1 MLWRVHLTMM
11 PAFIASVALAAI
23 SLLARVLVAIP
34 SPLEKLYTTI
44 TFWLGTPQMFQLV
57 HKLLG
62 FGEAGKIAAFLGSSL
77 LFIGGITVLGLT
89 PILSATIGVGLISL
103 LLLFSSQGIS
113 AIIWAAAYAG
123 LYYGIRRALQPL
135 EADSSRRG
143 ALKTLTGG
151 AVGVLGLG
159 AFGILQPLL
168 RGSNAVAAPV
178 ADANMP
184 KLPDGIVSQKDLY
197 YVSINNEVLDPKVKE
212 ESWTL
217 ELGGM
222 VKNPQKFKL
231 QELKDQFA
239 PQDLEFTM
247 SCISNPV
254 GGTLIGNCIWR
265 GLRVK
270 DLLEKVGIES
280 GAKWIT
286 WEAADGFYE
295 SLPLGEALEE
305 NVLLAYFINGEPLND
320 KHGFPLRLILPGHYG
335 MKQPRWMT
343 KITLSSEERLGYWAN
358 RGWSKTAY
366 IQPHSRIDDL
376 PKLKAGESA
385 TLRGIAYAGIYEIE
399 KVEISTDGGQTWNSA
414 ALEKRARYAWTRWS
428 LAWTPTSGNHQLI
441 VRSYAQGKVQTEEVR
456 DSLPEAAS
464 GWHKIN
470 AYVG

>member
-1 MLWRVHLTMM
+1 MM
-11 PAFIASVALAAI
+11 PAFIASVALAAL
-23 SLLARVLVAIP
+23 SLLARVLFNIP

-44 TFWLGTPQMFQLV
+44 TFWLGTPEMFQLV

-77 LFIGGITVLGLT
+77 LFIGGLTILGRVGVLPATLGVAL
-89 PILSATIGVGLISL
+89 LSLG
-103 LLLFSSQGIS
+103 LLFSSQGL
-113 AIIWAAAYAG
+113 AAFIWAVAYAG
-123 LYYGIRRALQPL
+123 LYFGIRRILEPLQTDP
-135 EADSSRRG
+135 ERRG
-143 ALKTLTGG
+143 TLQTLTGG

-159 AFGILQPLL
+159 AFGFLQPLL
-168 RGSNAVAAPV
+168 RGSSAVAAAPL
-178 ADANMP
+178 AANTP

-197 YVSINNEVLDPKVKE
+197 YVSINNELLDPKVKE

-217 ELGGM
+217 ELAGL
-222 VKNPQKFKL
+222 VKNPQKFTL
-231 QELKDQFA
+231 QELKDQFK

-254 GGTLIGNCIWR
+254 GGTLIGNCNWR

-270 DLLEKVGIES
+270 DLLEQVGIQA

-295 SLPLGEALEE
+295 SLPLGEALEDD
-305 NVLLAYFINGEPLND
+305 VLLAYFINGEPLNN

-376 PKLKAGESA
+376 EKLSAGQVT
-385 TLRGIAYAGIYEIE
+385 TLRGIAYAGIEAIE
-399 KVEISTDGGQTWNSA
+399 KVEVSTDGGKTWNSA
-414 ALEKRARYAWTRWS
+414 SLEKRARYAWTRWT
-428 LAWTPTSGNHQLI
+428 LAWTPTSGQHQLV
-441 VRSYAQGKVQTEEVR
+441 VRCYAAGKVQTEEMR

-464 GWHKIN
+464 GWHKLN
-470 AYVG
+470 AFVA

>member
-1 MLWRVHLTMM
+1 MM
-11 PAFIASVALAAI
+11 PAFIASVALSAI
-23 SLLARVLVAIP
+23 SLFARVLFGVP
-34 SPLEKLYTTI
+34 SPLEKLYNTL

-57 HKLLG
+57 HQLLG
-62 FGEAGKIAAFLGSSL
+62 FGEAGKIMAFIGSSL
-77 LFIGGITVLGLT
+77 LFIGGITLLGLRG
-89 PILSATIGVGLISL
+89 ILPATIAVGLVSL

-113 AIIWAAAYAG
+113 AVIWAAAYAG
-123 LYYGIRRALQPL
+123 LYYLIVRALQPL
-135 EADSSRRG
+135 QTDTSRRG
-143 ALKTLTGG
+143 TLKTLTGG

-159 AFGILQPLL
+159 AFGILQPLF
-168 RGSNAVAAPV
+168 RGSSVVAASAV
-178 ADANMP
+178 DTNVP

-197 YVSINNEVLDPKVKE
+197 YVSINNEILDPKLKE
-212 ESWTL
+212 ETWSL
-217 ELGGM
+217 ELTGM

-231 QELKDQFA
+231 QELKDSFK

-265 GLRVK
+265 GLRVR

-295 SLPLGEALEE
+295 SLPLGQALEE

-366 IQPHSRIDDL
+366 IQPHSRIDNL
-376 PKLKAGESA
+376 PKLKAGVVA
-385 TLRGIAYAGIYEIE
+385 TLRGIAYAGIHEIE

-414 ALEKRARYAWTRWS
+414 NLEKRARYAWTRWS
-428 LAWTPTSGNHQLI
+428 LAWTPSSGNHQLI
-441 VRSYAQGKVQTEEVR
+441 VRCYAQGQVQTEEIR

-464 GWHKIN
+464 GWHKMGVFV
-470 AYVG
+470 A

>member
-1 MLWRVHLTMM
+1 MM

-23 SLLARVLVAIP
+23 SLLARVFVGIP
-34 SPLEKLYTTI
+34 SPLEKLYNTI
-44 TFWLGTPQMFQLV
+44 TFWLGTPEMFQLV

-62 FGEAGKIAAFLGSSL
+62 FGEAGKIMAFIGSSL
-77 LFIGGITVLGLT
+77 LFIGGIAALGLVGIM
-89 PILSATIGVGLISL
+89 PATIGVGLISG

-113 AIIWAAAYAG
+113 AIFWAGLYAG
-123 LYYGIRRALQPL
+123 LYYFIRRSLEPLQTDPT
-135 EADSSRRG
+135 RRG
-143 ALKTLTGG
+143 TLQYLTGG
-151 AVGVLGLG
+151 AAGVLGLG

-168 RGSNAVAAPV
+168 RGSSAVAAPV
-178 ADANMP
+178 TDGSP
-184 KLPDGIVSQKDLY
+184 KLPDGIVSQKDFY
-197 YVSINNEVLDPKVKE
+197 YVSINNEILDPKVKE
-212 ESWTL
+212 ETWSL
-217 ELGGM
+217 ELTGM

-231 QELKDQFA
+231 QELKDTFK

-254 GGTLIGNCIWR
+254 GGTLIGNAVWR

-270 DLLEKVGIES
+270 DLLEKVSIEP

-295 SLPLGEALEE
+295 SLPLGQALEDD
-305 NVLLAYFINGEPLND
+305 VLLAYFINGEPLND

-343 KITLSSEERLGYWAN
+343 KITLSAEERLGYWAN

-376 PKLKAGESA
+376 PILKTGEAA
-385 TLRGIAYAGIYEIE
+385 TLRGIAYAGIHAIE
-399 KVEISTDGGQTWNSA
+399 KVEVSTDGGKTWNITI
-414 ALEKRARYAWTRWS
+414 LEKRARYAWTRWS
-428 LAWTPTSGNHQLI
+428 MPWTPTSGNHQLI
-441 VRSYAQGKVQTEEVR
+441 VRCYTQGKVQIEEMR

-464 GWHKIN
+464 GWHKLN
-470 AYVG
+470 VYVS